1 MKNLITN
8 RFSITALL
16 SLTVLSGCATV
27 IKGDTQKVFLRSD
40 NPETVFYVDGKRVKD
55 GANFFNYK
63 KGKNYTVKGEVQGCK
78 DVVVETE
85 NVFDNTSLLGFV
97 LAPVTVPVDLYT
109 GAAFKPQLS
118 TIVINP
124 ICEEN

>member
-1 MKNLITN
+1 MNIN
-8 RFSITALL
+8 
-16 SLTVLSGCATV
+16 SLTIPLILSATILSGCATV

-40 NPETVFYVDGKRVKD
+40 NPETVFYVDGKKIKEGV
-55 GANFFNYK
+55 NFFEYQ
-63 KGKNYTVKGEVQGCK
+63 KGKKYTVKGEVQGCK

-97 LAPVTVPVDLYT
+97 LAPVTVPVDIYT

-124 ICEEN
+124 VCE

>member
-1 MKNLITN
+1 MKFINSAV
-8 RFSITALL
+8 FSIPLFL
-16 SLTVLSGCATV
+16 SVTILSGCATV

-40 NPETVFYVDGKRVKD
+40 NPETVFYVDGKRLKD
-55 GANFFNYK
+55 GVGFFEYK
-63 KGKNYTVKGEVQGCK
+63 KGESYTVKGEVQGCK
-78 DVVVETE
+78 DVVVQTE

-97 LAPVTVPVDLYT
+97 LAPVTVPVDFYT